1 MKVTISPYALRTPMG
16 AQCLSALGIIAEC
29 WGNVELGRIVA
40 NIMSRPT
47 KQTAILTFN
56 ADTCSCE
63 YVPNDLYHRNIPSIT
78 DVITINN
85 NVIRMGNNTFEPGVA
100 PLLLTLPSQSQKV
113 ENGLISQKN
122 LDNVV
127 QLIVDAVLEKLE
139 QKKKAEGAEEE
150 AKVNKKPRIY
160 AKQA

>member
-85 NVIRMGNNTFEPGVA
+85 NVIKMGDNTFEPGVA
-100 PLLLTLPSQSQKV
+100 PLLLTLPSQKV
-113 ENGLISQKN
+113 ENGLISQKS
-122 LDNVV
+122 LDNVI
-127 QLIVDAVLEKLE
+127 QLIADAVLEKLE
-139 QKKKAEGAEEE
+139 QKMEAEEKTK
-150 AKVNKKPRIY
+150 ANKKPRIY